1 MTTIINKGEYS
12 HDPDVN
18 ADVLTHEVTIPGGK
32 LLIED
37 LAKESTPAGFAH
49 LVEDTVGEVT
59 GSNEL
64 AVSEGERA
72 RATKDSRGDLILRY
86 WAKRVRRDGGD
97 PIYQVFT
104 LDNGDV
110 IMITAHINERE
121 KIVARMAHCWAVGS
135 YGDWDFRIIQER
147 EY

>member
-1 MTTIINKGEYS
+1 MTTVINKGEYS

-18 ADVLTHEVTIPGGK
+18 TDVLTHEVTIPGGK

-49 LVEDTVGEVT
+49 LVEDVVGETT

-64 AVSEGERA
+64 AIHEGEKA

-86 WAKRVRRDGGD
+86 WAKRQRQGGVD

-110 IMITAHINERE
+110 IMITAHRNERE
-121 KIVARMAHCWAVGS
+121 KVVARMAHCWAVGNM
-135 YGDWDFRIIQER
+135 GDWDFRIIQER